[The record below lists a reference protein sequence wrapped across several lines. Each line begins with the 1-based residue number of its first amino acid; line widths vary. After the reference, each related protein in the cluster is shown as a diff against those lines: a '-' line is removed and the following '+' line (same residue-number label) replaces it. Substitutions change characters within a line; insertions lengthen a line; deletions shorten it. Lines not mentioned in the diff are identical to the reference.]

1 MENRLKSKTLSLEEL
16 ISEINS
22 NPNGDLSIEKFLELF
37 FQIYTLYIDYYESD
51 LGEFLNAKLFA
62 NYYLYI
68 SLRIILIFGYLITL
82 SLFAFLAVSSL
93 SAIFGIIAFVTLFVI
108 IFVDEIINK
117 KFRYT
122 NSFFHSKGKKLKLF
136 KTNLDLILNNSY
148 LSDRY
153 SSDEFDVEMIK
164 TKSIKLENR
173 IENDNSIIP
182 SYSYYIKKF
191 ELPSILLAPL
201 ITFFISLIY
210 NPIQNP
216 LQFKLVELID
226 FLLGL
231 SILVLMLIPII
242 IWIIKVKKARKRG
255 DIPIYVFYEFTII
268 AILEAIRLK
277 LRIIQFPK
285 EERYKELLLKE
296 MKNIIEE
303 LKKAPPQN

>member
-164 TKSIKLENR
+164 TKSIKLKNR

-285 EERYKELLLKE
+285 EERYKELLLKA
-296 MKNIIEE
+296 MKNIFEE

>member
-164 TKSIKLENR
+164 TKSIKLKNR

-285 EERYKELLLKE
+285 EERYKELLLKA